1 MQLRIPGPTP
11 LPDEVLDAMH
21 RPMISHR
28 EGEFRS
34 MLGDITE
41 HLKPCFQTEGD
52 VLVFPA
58 VGTGGM
64 EAAIVNLFS
73 PGDRVICASAG
84 AFGDRFG
91 EIASRFGLDVVY
103 VTSRWGE
110 AIDLA
115 ALEVS
120 LEAMGKVA
128 GVLLT
133 HNETSTGVQ
142 HDIEGAIR
150 LVRGSVANRE
160 ALVVVDA
167 ISSMGA
173 VDIPVDRW
181 EIDVAITASQKA
193 WMAPPGLTMLSVSE
207 RAWAATERARLPRY
221 YWDFQA
227 ARRFARRGETPYT
240 PAVGLLFGL
249 QASLHMI
256 AEEGLERVFARHT
269 ELRDRAREL
278 ARRAGL
284 EPLAE
289 DEIASRTVTA
299 LRVPEA
305 VGARQITELMRE
317 RGVIVAAGQ
326 GALEDAIIRI
336 GHMGFVRPGDI
347 DMTMVSLVQVVGKL
361 SIPEERELLPS
372 AAGAA
377 C

>member
-28 EGEFRS
+28 EGEFRA
-34 MLGDITE
+34 MLFDITE
-41 HLKPCFQTEGD
+41 HLKRSFQTEGD
-52 VLVFPA
+52 VLVFPG

-64 EAAIVNLFS
+64 EAAIANLFS

-91 EIASRFGLDVVY
+91 EIASRFGLDIVY
-103 VTSRWGE
+103 VRSRWGE
-110 AIDLA
+110 AIDLQ

-120 LEAMGKVA
+120 LEVMGKVA

-142 HDIEGAIR
+142 HDIEAASR
-150 LVRGSVANRE
+150 LVRGSGNPD

-207 RAWAATERARLPRY
+207 RAWAATERATLPHY

-249 QASLHMI
+249 QASLHML
-256 AEEGLERVFARHT
+256 AGEGLARVFARHT
-269 ELRDRAREL
+269 ELRDRVRQL

-284 EPLAE
+284 VPLAS

-299 LRVPEA
+299 LRVPE
-305 VGARQITELMRE
+305 GMRARQVTELMRE
-317 RGVIVAAGQ
+317 RGVIVAGGQ

-336 GHMGFVRPGDI
+336 GHMGFVSPADI
-347 DMTMVSLVQVVGKL
+347 DVTMLALAQVTAEL
-361 SIPEERELLPS
+361 SMSDGRELVPS
-372 AAGAA
+372 TAGAA
-377 C
+377 

>member
-21 RPMISHR
+21 RPMSSHR
-28 EGEFRS
+28 EGEFRA
-34 MLGDITE
+34 MLFDITE
-41 HLKPCFQTEGD
+41 HLKRSFQTEGD
-52 VLVFPA
+52 VLVFPG

-64 EAAIVNLFS
+64 EAAIANLFS

-91 EIASRFGLDVVY
+91 EIASRFGLDVVN
-103 VTSRWGE
+103 VGSRWGE
-110 AIDLA
+110 AIDLS

-142 HDIEGAIR
+142 HDIEAASR
-150 LVRGSVANRE
+150 LVRGSGNPD

-173 VDIPVDRW
+173 VDIPADRW

-207 RAWAATERARLPRY
+207 RAWAATERATLPHY
-221 YWDFQA
+221 YWDFHA
-227 ARRFARRGETPYT
+227 ARRFAQRGETPYT

-249 QASLHMI
+249 QASLHML
-256 AEEGLERVFARHT
+256 AEEGLARVFARHT
-269 ELRDRAREL
+269 ELRDRVRQL
-278 ARRAGL
+278 ALRVGL
-284 EPLAE
+284 EPLAG

-299 LRVPEA
+299 LRVPE
-305 VGARQITELMRE
+305 GIRARQVTELMRD
-317 RGVIVAAGQ
+317 RGVIVAGGQ

-336 GHMGFVRPGDI
+336 GHMGFVSLGDI
-347 DMTMVSLVQVVGKL
+347 DVTMLALAEVIGQL
-361 SIPEERELLPS
+361 SMLDGRELVP
-372 AAGAA
+372 ATAGAA
-377 C
+377 

>member
-34 MLGDITE
+34 MLFDITE
-41 HLKPCFQTEGD
+41 HLKHCFQTEGE

-120 LEAMGKVA
+120 LEVGGKAA

-150 LVRGSVANRE
+150 LVRGSVANRD

-173 VDIPVDRW
+173 ADIPVDRW

-207 RAWAATERARLPRY
+207 RAWEAIGHASLPRY

-256 AEEGLERVFARHT
+256 AEEGLERVFGRHI
-269 ELRDRAREL
+269 ELRDRVRNL
-278 ARRAGL
+278 ACRVGL
-284 EPLAE
+284 EPLAA

-299 LRVPEA
+299 LRMPEGI
-305 VGARQITELMRE
+305 GARQITDLMRT

-336 GHMGFVRPGDI
+336 GHMGFIRPEDI
-347 DMTMVSLVQVVGKL
+347 DVTMLALAQVVGEL
-361 SIPEERELLPS
+361 SISEGREVVP
-372 AAGAA
+372 ATAGVA
-377 C
+377 

>member
-1 MQLRIPGPTP
+1 
-11 LPDEVLDAMH
+11 
-21 RPMISHR
+21 
-28 EGEFRS
+28 
-34 MLGDITE
+34 
-41 HLKPCFQTEGD
+41 
-52 VLVFPA
+52 
-58 VGTGGM
+58 M
-64 EAAIVNLFS
+64 EAAIANLFS

-91 EIASRFGLDVVY
+91 EIASRFGLDIVY
-103 VTSRWGE
+103 VRSRWGE
-110 AIDLA
+110 AIDLQ

-120 LEAMGKVA
+120 LEVMGKVA

-142 HDIEGAIR
+142 HDIEAASR
-150 LVRGSVANRE
+150 LVRGSGNPD

-207 RAWAATERARLPRY
+207 RAWAATERATLPHY

-249 QASLHMI
+249 QASLHML
-256 AEEGLERVFARHT
+256 AGEGLARVFARHT
-269 ELRDRAREL
+269 ELRDRVRQL

-284 EPLAE
+284 VPLAS

-299 LRVPEA
+299 LRVPE
-305 VGARQITELMRE
+305 GMRARQVTELMRE
-317 RGVIVAAGQ
+317 RGVIVAGGQ

-336 GHMGFVRPGDI
+336 GHMGFVSPADI
-347 DMTMVSLVQVVGKL
+347 DVTMLALAQVTAEL
-361 SIPEERELLPS
+361 SMSDGRELVPS
-372 AAGAA
+372 TAGAA
-377 C
+377 